1 MLSTQLAEV
10 WPPNKMI
17 RLLWIDG
24 DHTFKGTLSDFDRFK
39 RFLSPGAI
47 VAFHDVLHAYS
58 GPVSVFCEEVLASES
73 FGAWGLCGSI
83 GWAQYCPDKSKQQGV
98 KSKKTVI
105 KLLRLM
111 KPLIKNGGRMRV
123 AKKLFYKML
132 RALVPHGPMDIHY
145 WVESVVNLS
154 LVDDEEITGNQK

>member
-1 MLSTQLAEV
+1 MGGARAKARWLRDGSLVIRLVPKRYIQISLAGLKSQLAEV

-24 DHTFKGTLSDFDRFK
+24 DHTFKGTHSDFDRFK

-58 GPVSVFCEEVLASES
+58 GPASVFCEEVLASES

-98 KSKKTVI
+98 KSKK
-105 KLLRLM
+105 K
-111 KPLIKNGGRMRV
+111 
-123 AKKLFYKML
+123 
-132 RALVPHGPMDIHY
+132 
-145 WVESVVNLS
+145 LS
-154 LVDDEEITGNQK
+154 LSCSV